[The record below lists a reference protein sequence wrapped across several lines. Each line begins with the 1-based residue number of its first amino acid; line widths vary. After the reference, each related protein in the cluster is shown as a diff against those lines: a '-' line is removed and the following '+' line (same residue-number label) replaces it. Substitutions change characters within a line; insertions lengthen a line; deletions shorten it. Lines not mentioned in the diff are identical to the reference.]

1 VLFAQLEVVRI
12 GYGPELSVVSTWTVV
27 EAAVGVL
34 VFATPSGR
42 LVRELTLAGL
52 GAEFDN
58 GRFVAGVAGGGCCCC
73 GGGGGKRLVLLVVA
87 GVVVE
92 LVWVLVVGELAEK
105 GVVVGDGYV
114 RKVE

>member
-58 GRFVAGVAGGGCCCC
+58 GRFVAGVAGGGCWTAD
-73 GGGGGKRLVLLVVA
+73 GTGAARSALIDA
-87 GVVVE
+87 GSR
-92 LVWVLVVGELAEK
+92 GT
-105 GVVVGDGYV
+105 
-114 RKVE
+114 